1 MNQQG
6 SRDPTLSPSSSTGH
20 IDRLCDEFEKACQAG
35 KPPLIED
42 FFLQIPVADRDRL
55 LGELLEIELDVRQRA
70 GEFVQVED
78 YRTRFPENPNL
89 IESVFRRVVKTRRL
103 GDYQL
108 LEELG
113 RGGMGVVYKARQIY
127 LDQTVAVKILPRRYL
142 DDPQAVSRFRREMQ
156 SIGGLNHPNIV
167 RAYNAG
173 EASGV
178 HFLVMEFVDG
188 INLQQLV
195 GMTMLPGGPLAARR
209 GLRGHPPGG
218 PRPATCST
226 SIELVHRDVKPANLM
241 LCRDGDTPTVKLL
254 DMGLAR
260 LHAERLGDPQARD
273 GLTQPGVTMGTIDY
287 MAPEQWENPAAADI
301 RCRIYSLGCTSSS
314 C

>member
-42 FFLQIPVADRDRL
+42 FLLQIPVADRDRL

-195 GMTMLPGGPLAARR
+195 GMTMRRAAPSLPARPARSSARR
-209 GLRGHPPGG
+209 PSACNML
-218 PRPATCST
+218 T
-226 SIELVHRDVKPANLM
+226 SINWSTA
-241 LCRDGDTPTVKLL
+241 
-254 DMGLAR
+254 
-260 LHAERLGDPQARD
+260 
-273 GLTQPGVTMGTIDY
+273 
-287 MAPEQWENPAAADI
+287 
-301 RCRIYSLGCTSSS
+301 TSSRPTS
-314 C
+314 CSAATATRPRSSFSIWGWPGFMPSASEIPPPAMA

>member
-6 SRDPTLSPSSSTGH
+6 SRDPTLSPSSSTGR

-42 FFLQIPVADRDRL
+42 FLLQVPAADRDRL

-78 YRTRFPENPNL
+78 YRSRFPENPNL

-127 LDQTVAVKILPRRYL
+127 LNQTVAVKILPRRYL

-167 RAYNAG
+167 RAYQRGRG
-173 EASGV
+173 ERSPFPGDGV
-178 HFLVMEFVDG
+178 RRRHQSAAVRRHG
-188 INLQQLV
+188 PSRRAAPWA
-195 GMTMLPGGPLAARR
+195 LPARPARSSARR
-209 GLRGHPPGG
+209 PW
-218 PRPATCST
+218 AC
-226 SIELVHRDVKPANLM
+226 N
-241 LCRDGDTPTVKLL
+241 TPTNINWCI
-254 DMGLAR
+254 A
-260 LHAERLGDPQARD
+260 
-273 GLTQPGVTMGTIDY
+273 
-287 MAPEQWENPAAADI
+287 
-301 RCRIYSLGCTSSS
+301 TSSRPT
-314 C
+314 